1 MMKFLFDLFPVV
13 LFFIAFK
20 TYDIFVATGV
30 AIAATLLQIGWVW
43 LRHRRVENM
52 MWISL
57 VIIILFGGATLVFQ
71 DELFIKWKPTVLYW
85 LFAGILLGAYWFL
98 GKNLIRAMLEKQIV
112 LPDAAWQKLNLS
124 WIVFFIFMGCINLY
138 IAFNFSIDAWVNFKL
153 FGSMGLMLVFVIS
166 QAIMIRKYLD
176 TMIPVTA
183 APHTAGVSVPHR
195 DGADEHTGKD

>member
-124 WIVFFIFMGCINLY
+124 WIVFSYSWDVSIY
-138 IAFNFSIDAWVNFKL
+138 ISHLTFQSMPGSTLSFSVRW
-153 FGSMGLMLVFVIS
+153 GSCWCL
-166 QAIMIRKYLD
+166 
-176 TMIPVTA
+176 
-183 APHTAGVSVPHR
+183 
-195 DGADEHTGKD
+195 